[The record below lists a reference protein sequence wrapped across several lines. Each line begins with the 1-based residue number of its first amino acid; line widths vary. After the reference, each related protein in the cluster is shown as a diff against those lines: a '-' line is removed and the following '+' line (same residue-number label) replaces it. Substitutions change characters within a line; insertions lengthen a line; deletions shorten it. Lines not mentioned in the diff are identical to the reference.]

1 VSVTVS
7 VNGVS
12 GASVVAT
19 NGDVIG
25 VNVSAAGAT
34 GAAGPANSLAI
45 GTVTTGTAAATI
57 TGTAP
62 SQTLNLVLPAGGAS
76 LSDATPAALG
86 TAAAGTSSTASRSD
100 HVHSSPAISGV
111 TGLQAAL
118 DAKQAA
124 GSYAAASH
132 THTASQITDRATA
145 LVTSVNGMTGAVT
158 VSGGSGGTDA
168 RFNLFLPPAPTSV
181 TASAGNTQASVAWT
195 APTVLAQT
203 PITDYTI
210 QYSTDGTNWT
220 TFTRSAS
227 TSASG
232 TVTGL
237 TNGTA
242 YTFRVAGVSGIGTGN
257 YSTSSASVTPGG
269 GTFRAIPTLTSAT
282 SSGEASASAI
292 LASGLDAWRA
302 FDKATVTS
310 DSTFYGSPSP
320 STGSWIQYD
329 FGAGVTSTV
338 GGYTITSRYLA
349 GYGDSSDSG
358 SQAPKSWTL
367 SGSSDGSSFTVID
380 TRASTQAFTYGQ
392 TRTFTLSSSATYR
405 VFRWTWTSEANGGA
419 VVIPKIQLV

>member
-1 VSVTVS
+1 MSEISVSVVGGSTINPTV
-7 VNGVS
+7 G
-12 GASVVAT
+12 
-19 NGDVIG
+19 NGDV
-25 VNVSAAGAT
+25 VNVTITAT
-34 GAAGPANSLAI
+34 GERGPTGQTGPA
-45 GTVTTGTAAATI
+45 V
-57 TGTAP
+57 
-62 SQTLNLVLPAGGAS
+62 S
-76 LSDATPAALG
+76 LSSATPADLG
-86 TAAAGTSSTASRSD
+86 TASAGTSSLASRAD
-100 HVHSSPAISGV
+100 HSHSSPGISGV

-132 THTASQITDRATA
+132 VHSYAAVSHTHTASQISDRATA
-145 LVTSVNGMTGAVT
+145 LVTSVNGMYGDVT

-168 RFNLFLPPAPTSV
+168 RFNLFLPPPPTSV
-181 TASAGNTQASVAWT
+181 TATAGNTQASVSWT

-227 TSASG
+227 ASATG

-257 YSTSSASVTPGG
+257 YSTASASATPSG

-292 LASGLDAWRA
+292 LGSGLDAWRA

-329 FGAGVTSTV
+329 FGAGVTSTI

-349 GYGDSSDSG
+349 GYGDSGDSG
-358 SQAPKSWTL
+358 SQCPKSWTL

-405 VFRWTWTSEANGGA
+405 VFRWTWTSDANGGA